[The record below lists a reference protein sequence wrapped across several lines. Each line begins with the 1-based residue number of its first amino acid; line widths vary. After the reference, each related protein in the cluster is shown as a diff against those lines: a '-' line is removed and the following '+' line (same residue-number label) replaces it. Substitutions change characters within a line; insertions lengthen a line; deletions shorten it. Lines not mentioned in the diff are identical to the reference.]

1 MLHPHNLL
9 LAAVVRVPRDD
20 GGGVQGLLCGRGPAA
35 DRRHDH
41 QGKFGIIKVEV
52 GFARGGS
59 EG

>member
-41 QGKFGIIKVEV
+41 QVEV